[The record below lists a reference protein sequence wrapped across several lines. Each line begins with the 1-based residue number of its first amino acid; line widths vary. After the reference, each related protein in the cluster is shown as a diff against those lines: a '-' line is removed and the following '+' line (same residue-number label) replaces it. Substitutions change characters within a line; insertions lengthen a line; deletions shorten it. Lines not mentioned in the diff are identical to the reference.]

1 MSKKLFKFLSLILF
15 AAMIMM
21 TVAGCQKREQMT
33 AAKTT
38 EFVFEVVDGDGNVR
52 TYDIKTD
59 RATVGAALLEEGLI
73 EGDEGDYGLYVKKVT
88 GIEAVFE
95 ETGTFWAFYINGE
108 YAMTGVDTTVPESGA
123 TYSFRVE
130 TA

>member
-1 MSKKLFKFLSLILF
+1 MNKKLFKFLSLILF

-21 TVAGCQKREQMT
+21 TVAGCQKKEQTT

-38 EFVFEVVDGDGNVR
+38 EFVFEVVDGDGNVS

-59 RATVGAALLEEGLI
+59 KATVGAALLEEGLI

-95 ETGTFWAFYINGE
+95 KNGTFWAFYINGE
-108 YAMTGVDTTVPESGA
+108 YAMTGVDATIPESGA

-130 TA
+130 SA